1 MNISSRAQALIQSP
15 RYGKVSPDKI
25 PGFYQWKF
33 AADKK
38 MTLSYEVGLDTA
50 RIPLMDT
57 ISLFLNQKELCNLF
71 TLEFR
76 EVENFLR
83 DQNDTPAFS
92 SNVEDVYNNLLS
104 DLTSS
109 FFKYQKKSMQ
119 LPQSFIGE
127 NHFWMQVF
135 RPLLG
140 VEYVLKD
147 QDALYFFNKRSD
159 SIVSFAI

>member
-1 MNISSRAQALIQSP
+1 MIISNRAQALIQSP
-15 RYGKVSPDKI
+15 QYGKVFPDKTAS
-25 PGFYQWKF
+25 FYQWKF
-33 AADKK
+33 ASDKK
-38 MTLSYEVGLDTA
+38 LTVSYEVSLDPV

-76 EVENFLR
+76 EVESFLR

-92 SNVEDVYNNLLS
+92 SNVEDIFHKLLA

-109 FFKYQKKSMQ
+109 FFKYQQKLAQ
-119 LPQSFIGE
+119 FPLNFVDE
-127 NHFWMQVF
+127 NHFWMEVF